1 MDDLDPELLEL
12 ARSARTVTVLSGAGM
27 SAESGVPTFRDA
39 GTGLWARWSP
49 EDLATPEAWDTDPG
63 LVWSWYLWRA
73 RQVRRVRPN
82 AGHRA
87 LARWAD
93 RARVHVVTQNVD
105 DLHERAGSTVLAHL
119 HGSLFA
125 FRCSVCAAPFPGR
138 LVPGLAAGTGPGTPL
153 APDAG
158 PREDPARAEAPAEDT
173 ALAGAHGAEPHRER
187 PPVCPDCGG
196 AVRPGVVWFGEELP
210 AGAVERS
217 AAAVAEADLV
227 LVVGTSGLVQPAA
240 SLPLIAAGRGTPVV
254 EINPED
260 TALTPHADRTVRAGS
275 AEALPL
281 LLPPPEDRHPPENRP
296 VPEGRRPPA
305 RPPSARPPSARR
317 ARVQD

>member
-1 MDDLDPELLEL
+1 MEAPDPELLEL

-49 EDLATPEAWDTDPG
+49 EELATPEAWDADPE

-73 RQVRRVRPN
+73 RQVRRLRPN
-82 AGHRA
+82 TGHRA
-87 LARWAD
+87 VARWAD

-105 DLHERAGSTVLAHL
+105 DLHERAGSRVLAHL

-125 FRCSVCAAPFPGR
+125 FRCSVCGAPFPAR
-138 LVPGLAAGTGPGTPL
+138 LVPGLAAGTGAQRP
-153 APDAG
+153 PD
-158 PREDPARAEAPAEDT
+158 PPEPA
-173 ALAGAHGAEPHRER
+173 RER
-187 PPVCPDCGG
+187 PPECPACGG
-196 AVRPGVVWFGEELP
+196 PVRPAVVWFGELLP
-210 AGAVERS
+210 EEAVERA

-240 SLPLIAAGRGTPVV
+240 SLPLVAVGRGTPVV
-254 EINPED
+254 EVNPED
-260 TALTPHADRTVRAGS
+260 TALTPHADRTVRAGA

-281 LLPPPEDRHPPENRP
+281 LLPPPD
-296 VPEGRRPPA
+296 GRRPA
-305 RPPSARPPSARR
+305 ARR
-317 ARVQD
+317 PSTGR

>member
-1 MDDLDPELLEL
+1 MDDLDPGLLEL

-39 GTGLWARWSP
+39 GTGLWGRWSP
-49 EDLATPEAWDTDPG
+49 EELATPEAWEADPG

-73 RQVRRVRPN
+73 RQVRRLRPN

-87 LARWAD
+87 IARWAD

-125 FRCSVCAAPFPGR
+125 FRCSGCNAPFPER
-138 LVPGLAAGTGPGTPL
+138 LVAGLATESGPEAPAGPGT
-153 APDAG
+153 A
-158 PREDPARAEAPAEDT
+158 
-173 ALAGAHGAEPHRER
+173 ALAEPDRER
-187 PPVCPDCGG
+187 PPMCPACGG
-196 AVRPGVVWFGEELP
+196 AVRPGVVWFGELLP
-210 AGAVERS
+210 EGAMERA

-275 AEALPL
+275 AEALPR
-281 LLPPPEDRHPPENRP
+281 LLPPQDDR
-296 VPEGRRPPA
+296 RRQA
-305 RPPSARPPSARR
+305 RPADGGR
-317 ARVQD
+317 

>member
-49 EDLATPEAWDTDPG
+49 EELATPEAWDADPG

-73 RQVRRVRPN
+73 RQVRRLRPN

-87 LARWAD
+87 IARWAD

-105 DLHERAGSTVLAHL
+105 DLHERAGSAVLAHL

-125 FRCSVCAAPFPGR
+125 FRCSDCGAPFPER
-138 LVPGLAAGTGPGTPL
+138 LLPGLAA
-153 APDAG
+153 
-158 PREDPARAEAPAEDT
+158 EARPEAPPAPQ
-173 ALAGAHGAEPHRER
+173 EPDHEEPGRER
-187 PPVCPDCGG
+187 PPVCPSCCG
-196 AVRPGVVWFGEELP
+196 AVRPAVVWFGEQLP
-210 AGAVERS
+210 EGAVERA
-217 AAAVAEADLV
+217 AAAVAEAELV
-227 LVVGTSGLVQPAA
+227 LVVGTSGIVQPAA

-260 TALTPHADRTVRAGS
+260 TALTPHADRTEIGRA
-275 AEALPL
+275 
-281 LLPPPEDRHPPENRP
+281 H
-296 VPEGRRPPA
+296 V
-305 RPPSARPPSARR
+305 
-317 ARVQD
+317 

>member
-49 EDLATPEAWDTDPG
+49 EELATPEAWDADPG

-73 RQVRRVRPN
+73 RQVRRLRPN

-87 LARWAD
+87 IARWAD

-105 DLHERAGSTVLAHL
+105 DLHERAGSVVLAHL

-125 FRCSVCAAPFPGR
+125 FRCSGCGAPFPER
-138 LVPGLAAGTGPGTPL
+138 LLPGLT
-153 APDAG
+153 
-158 PREDPARAEAPAEDT
+158 AEARPEAPPAPQ
-173 ALAGAHGAEPHRER
+173 EPDREEPGRER
-187 PPVCPDCGG
+187 PPVCPSCGG
-196 AVRPGVVWFGEELP
+196 AVRPAVVWFGEQLP
-210 AGAVERS
+210 EGAVERA
-217 AAAVAEADLV
+217 AAAVAEAELV

-260 TALTPHADRTVRAGS
+260 TALTPHADRTVRAGA
-275 AEALPL
+275 AEALPR
-281 LLPPPEDRHPPENRP
+281 LLPPWVD
-296 VPEGRRPPA
+296 RRPA
-305 RPPSARPPSARR
+305 ARR
-317 ARVQD
+317 PRADG

>member
-1 MDDLDPELLEL
+1 MDDLDAGLLEL

-49 EDLATPEAWDTDPG
+49 EELATPEAWDADPE

-73 RQVRRVRPN
+73 RQVRRLRPN

-87 LARWAD
+87 VARWAD

-125 FRCSVCAAPFPGR
+125 FRCSGCGAPFPEH
-138 LVPGLAAGTGPGTPL
+138 LVPGLAPGTGAEPP
-153 APDAG
+153 PV
-158 PREDPARAEAPAEDT
+158 PSVPACE
-173 ALAGAHGAEPHRER
+173 EPHRER
-187 PPVCPDCGG
+187 PPACPACRG
-196 AVRPGVVWFGEELP
+196 AVRPGVVWFGELLP
-210 AGAVERS
+210 EGAVERA

-275 AEALPL
+275 AEALPR
-281 LLPPPEDRHPPENRP
+281 LLPPRDD
-296 VPEGRRPPA
+296 RRPQA
-305 RPPSARPPSARR
+305 RPTDAEH
-317 ARVQD
+317 

>member
-49 EDLATPEAWDTDPG
+49 EELATPEAWEADPE

-73 RQVRRVRPN
+73 RQLRRLRPN

-87 LARWAD
+87 IARWAD

-105 DLHERAGSTVLAHL
+105 DLHERAGSAVLAHL

-125 FRCSVCAAPFPGR
+125 FRCSGCGAPFPER
-138 LVPGLAAGTGPGTPL
+138 LVPGLAPGTGP
-153 APDAG
+153 
-158 PREDPARAEAPAEDT
+158 EAPPDP
-173 ALAGAHGAEPHRER
+173 GEPGRER
-187 PPVCPDCGG
+187 PPVCRACGG
-196 AVRPGVVWFGEELP
+196 AVRPAVVWFGEPLP
-210 AGAVERS
+210 EGAMERA

-275 AEALPL
+275 AEVLPR
-281 LLPPPEDRHPPENRP
+281 LLPPQDD
-296 VPEGRRPPA
+296 RRPQTRPA
-305 RPPSARPPSARR
+305 GTGR
-317 ARVQD
+317 

>member
-1 MDDLDPELLEL
+1 MDDLDPGLLEL

-49 EDLATPEAWDTDPG
+49 EELATPEAWDADPE

-73 RQVRRVRPN
+73 RQLRRLRPN

-87 LARWAD
+87 VARWAD

-125 FRCSVCAAPFPGR
+125 FRCSVCDAPFPEH
-138 LVPGLAAGTGPGTPL
+138 LVPGLAAPDGP
-153 APDAG
+153 
-158 PREDPARAEAPAEDT
+158 
-173 ALAGAHGAEPHRER
+173 ER
-187 PPVCPDCGG
+187 PPGAGKPGAGEPVPEEPARVPPPACRACGG
-196 AVRPGVVWFGEELP
+196 PVRPGVVWFGELLP
-210 AGAVERS
+210 EGAVDR
-217 AAAVAEADLV
+217 AASAVAAADLV

-240 SLPLIAAGRGTPVV
+240 SLPLLAAGRGTPVV

-260 TALTPHADRTVRAGS
+260 TVLTPHADHTVRAGA
-275 AEALPL
+275 AEALPR
-281 LLPPPEDRHPPENRP
+281 LLPPRDDRSPS
-296 VPEGRRPPA
+296 A
-305 RPPSARPPSARR
+305 PPSRTTH
-317 ARVQD
+317 

>member
-49 EDLATPEAWDTDPG
+49 EELATPEAWDADPE

-73 RQVRRVRPN
+73 RQVRRLRPN

-87 LARWAD
+87 IARWAE

-125 FRCSVCAAPFPGR
+125 FRCSVCDAPFPDR
-138 LVPGLAAGTGPGTPL
+138 LVTGLSARTGRERSPGP
-153 APDAG
+153 
-158 PREDPARAEAPAEDT
+158 EEPA
-173 ALAGAHGAEPHRER
+173 RER
-187 PPVCPDCGG
+187 PPACRACGG
-196 AVRPGVVWFGEELP
+196 PVRPAVVWFGELLP
-210 AGAVERS
+210 EGAMDR
-217 AAAVAEADLV
+217 AASAVAAADLV

-240 SLPLIAAGRGTPVV
+240 SLPLLAAGRGTPVV
-254 EINPED
+254 EVNPED

-275 AEALPL
+275 AEALPRL
-281 LLPPPEDRHPPENRP
+281 LAPPDDRPAVRP
-296 VPEGRRPPA
+296 TGADR
-305 RPPSARPPSARR
+305 
-317 ARVQD
+317 

>member
-1 MDDLDPELLEL
+1 MDDLDPGLLEL
-12 ARSARTVTVLSGAGM
+12 ARSAGTVTVLSGAGM

-49 EDLATPEAWDTDPG
+49 EELATPEAWDADPE

-73 RQVRRVRPN
+73 RQLRRLRPN

-87 LARWAD
+87 VARWAD

-125 FRCSVCAAPFPGR
+125 FRCSVCDAPFPER
-138 LVPGLAAGTGPGTPL
+138 LVPGLGAPTGPEPSPG
-153 APDAG
+153 AG
-158 PREDPARAEAPAEDT
+158 EPMPEEPVPEEPARVPPPACR
-173 ALAGAHGAEPHRER
+173 A
-187 PPVCPDCGG
+187 CGG
-196 AVRPGVVWFGEELP
+196 PVRPGVVWFGELLP
-210 AGAVERS
+210 EGAVDR
-217 AAAVAEADLV
+217 AASAVAAADLV

-240 SLPLIAAGRGTPVV
+240 SLPLLAAGRGTPVV

-260 TALTPHADRTVRAGS
+260 TVLTPHADRTVRAGA
-275 AEALPL
+275 AEALPR
-281 LLPPPEDRHPPENRP
+281 LLPPRGDRSRSAPPP
-296 VPEGRRPPA
+296 GTGR
-305 RPPSARPPSARR
+305 
-317 ARVQD
+317 

>member
-1 MDDLDPELLEL
+1 MDELDTELLAL

-27 SAESGVPTFRDA
+27 SAESGVPTFRDG

-49 EDLATPEAWDTDPG
+49 EELATPEAWEADPG

-73 RQVRRVRPN
+73 RQVRRLRPH

-87 LARWAD
+87 IARWAD

-125 FRCSVCAAPFPGR
+125 FRCSGCGARFPEH
-138 LVPGLAAGTGPGTPL
+138 LVPGLSPGTGPDT
-153 APDAG
+153 
-158 PREDPARAEAPAEDT
+158 DPGD
-173 ALAGAHGAEPHRER
+173 GAEEPVRGQ
-187 PPVCPDCGG
+187 PPVCPACGG
-196 AVRPGVVWFGEELP
+196 SVRPGVVWFGELLP
-210 AGAVERS
+210 EGAMERA

-240 SLPLIAAGRGTPVV
+240 SLPLLAAGRGTPVV
-254 EINPED
+254 EVNPET
-260 TALTPHADRTVRAGS
+260 TALSPHADRTVRAGA
-275 AEALPL
+275 AEALPR
-281 LLPPPEDRHPPENRP
+281 LLPPGDDP
-296 VPEGRRPPA
+296 RPPA
-305 RPPSARPPSARR
+305 HR
-317 ARVQD
+317 